1 MCLVRVFP
9 YLKRRANE
17 GGGSISSARGDTAWS
32 PSTPV
37 IVVEDVKKSYGDVQ
51 ALDGVS
57 LQVPQGTVTG
67 LLGPNGA
74 GKTTLV
80 RILTTLLSP
89 DSGRA
94 KVMNLDVVEDAQKLR
109 SLIGL
114 AGQSTAVDEYLT
126 GRESLELVGRL
137 YHMGARES
145 RSRARE
151 LLDQFDLNE
160 SADRRSSTYSGGMRR
175 RLDLAASL
183 VANPPVLFLDEPT
196 TGLDPR
202 SRLDLWNVI
211 MDLVKEGTT
220 VLLTTQYMEEADRL
234 ADNIVVL
241 DRGGIIAEGTATE
254 LKTTAGSENL
264 TIQLVDRSQVSDA
277 IEAIGRAGCEN
288 PQTEEEIGRITV
300 MVRDGSAVLGA
311 VVRELD
317 KASIQ
322 FSDLSLGEPT
332 LDDVFLALTGKTAE
346 NIEAGN
352 AGENVPV

>member
-1 MCLVRVFP
+1 M
-9 YLKRRANE
+9 
-17 GGGSISSARGDTAWS
+17 
-32 PSTPV
+32 
-37 IVVEDVKKSYGDVQ
+37 VEELKKSYGDVQ

-57 LQVPQGTVTG
+57 LEVPQGTVTG

-94 KVMNLDVVEDAQKLR
+94 TVMNLDVVNDAQKLR

-114 AGQSTAVDEYLT
+114 AGQSTAIDEYLT

-137 YHMGARES
+137 YHMGGRES
-145 RSRARE
+145 RNRAKE
-151 LLDQFDLNE
+151 LLAQFDLNE
-160 SADRRSSTYSGGMRR
+160 AADRRSSTYSGGMRR

-211 MDLVKEGTT
+211 LDLVKEGTT

-241 DRGGIIAEGTATE
+241 DRGGIIAEGTATQ
-254 LKTTAGSENL
+254 LKTAAGSENL
-264 TIQLVDRSQVSDA
+264 TIQLTDRSQLSDA
-277 IEAIGRAGCEN
+277 IDALAKAGCEN
-288 PQTEEEIGRITV
+288 PQSENEIGRITV
-300 MVRDGSAVLGA
+300 MVRDGSAILGA

-317 KASIQ
+317 SASIQ

-332 LDDVFLALTGKTAE
+332 LDDVFLALTGRTAE
-346 NIEAGN
+346 DIDANETVEKISA
-352 AGENVPV
+352 

>member
-1 MCLVRVFP
+1 
-9 YLKRRANE
+9 
-17 GGGSISSARGDTAWS
+17 
-32 PSTPV
+32 
-37 IVVEDVKKSYGDVQ
+37 
-51 ALDGVS
+51 
-57 LQVPQGTVTG
+57 
-67 LLGPNGA
+67 
-74 GKTTLV
+74 
-80 RILTTLLSP
+80 
-89 DSGRA
+89 
-94 KVMNLDVVEDAQKLR
+94 
-109 SLIGL
+109 
-114 AGQSTAVDEYLT
+114 
-126 GRESLELVGRL
+126 
-137 YHMGARES
+137 
-145 RSRARE
+145 
-151 LLDQFDLNE
+151 
-160 SADRRSSTYSGGMRR
+160 MRR

-211 MDLVKEGTT
+211 LDLVKEGTT

-264 TIQLVDRSQVSDA
+264 TIQLADRSQVSDA
-277 IEAIGRAGCEN
+277 IDAIGRAGCEN

-300 MVRDGSAVLGA
+300 MVRDGSAILGA

-317 KASIQ
+317 SASIQ

-346 NIEAGN
+346 DIEAGS
-352 AGENVPV
+352 AGENVPA